1 MDTHI
6 LRTTVFVKKTL
17 ETALSCWRDLAH
29 SAASALRQ
37 ISDSVHLRSFL
48 GRSTPRQPLTVGP
61 NARDAVVKGDLA
73 PAGKTA
79 RHGVHQ
85 KASRSKTGRGQVKA
99 NREAIER
106 GENEGMMVP
115 SEHMMAPRRES
126 GTAS

>member
-17 ETALSCWRDLAH
+17 ETALSCWRDVAH
-29 SAASALRQ
+29 SAASASRQ
-37 ISDSVHLRSFL
+37 ISDTVHRRSFL
-48 GRSTPRQPLTVGP
+48 GRSTPRQPSTVGP
-61 NARDAVVKGDLA
+61 NARDAVVEGELA
-73 PAGKTA
+73 PAGNTA
-79 RHGVHQ
+79 RHDVHK
-85 KASRSKTGRGQVKA
+85 KALKSKTGRGQAKA

-115 SEHMMAPRRES
+115 SEHMTAPRRGS